1 MAYTEVNWSSTKPMN
16 VTNLNTMD
24 SGIKANDTAIGNLTN
39 NVDTLNNQ
47 MSGKQATITSG
58 TSLPSTVTDGA
69 IFLLYEE

>member
-1 MAYTEVNWSSTKPMN
+1 MAYTKVNWSSTKPMN

-24 SGIKANDTAIGNLTN
+24 SGIEANDKAIENLTN

-58 TSLPSTVTDGA
+58 TYLPNNVPNGG

>member
-1 MAYTEVNWSSTKPMN
+1 MAYTKVNWSSTKPMN

-24 SGIKANDTAIGNLTN
+24 SGIEANDKAIENLTN

-58 TSLPSTVTDGA
+58 TYLPNTVPNGG

>member
-1 MAYTEVNWSSTKPMN
+1 MAYTKVNWSSTKPMN

-24 SGIKANDTAIGNLTN
+24 SGIKANDTAIGNLTS

-47 MSGKQATITSG
+47 MSGKQATISSG

>member
-1 MAYTEVNWSSTKPMN
+1 MAYTKVNWSSTKPMN

-24 SGIKANDTAIGNLTN
+24 SGIEANDKAIGNLTN

-58 TSLPSTVTDGA
+58 TSLPSTVTNGA

>member
-1 MAYTEVNWSSTKPMN
+1 MTYTPVNWSSTKPMN
-16 VTNLNTMD
+16 VANLNAMD
-24 SGIKANDTAIGNLTN
+24 SGIKSNNTAIGNLTSD
-39 NVDTLNNQ
+39 VDNLNNQ